1 MANLNLINVSTDFID
16 ELNTNAWSI
25 NRKDPNKAIEISND
39 ALQQSK
45 SINYKKGIA
54 DALKTLGA
62 ANVWI
67 SKNDEALTNSF
78 EALEIYKELDDKKNQ
93 AAVNYNLGANFS
105 YISDYD
111 SSIKFYNRC
120 YNISKEINDEVGMA
134 DGLNGLGTIYYRIN
148 ENDKALDVLLQS
160 QDLCLKHNCLDIY
173 IKVLD
178 GIGEA
183 YYNKGENHLA
193 LDYYLKSA
201 KISNELNNK
210 QVEAFAIDGL
220 GRTYAA
226 LNDPKLAEINFNR
239 SLQLR
244 EEIGFKPG
252 QVISL
257 LNVGVFFIEN
267 KQYDKAIENLEKS
280 LQLSLQINNKEGAFK
295 ACEKL
300 GQIFEIKKD
309 FEKAIEYY
317 KKFSKYKDEVITEKS
332 NQVVKSVET
341 QNKLLHS
348 QAEKAILEERAKE
361 LESFS
366 DSLVLMSEVGQQII
380 SSLSVETIVNTVYK
394 NVNGL
399 MDATGFGIGL
409 FKPENNTIVFP
420 IYIEGEETFTDIVY
434 DITDTNRLTTVCFNN
449 NLEIIINNFNTEIS
463 KYIKVNTQPKAG
475 KNVESLIYLPLKFK
489 DTLLGVITVQSFE
502 SNAYSNYHVNI
513 FKNLATYTAIA
524 LQNARLYED
533 QEQVVLNR
541 TSELIKSKEEIE
553 KNYQIN
559 KKVSEIGREI
569 TSNLNLGKI
578 FKKLHRSI
586 NEIMEADCF
595 GVRIYR
601 PELDLVEY
609 KYEIE
614 NGVAEIDVAT
624 VPLTDDDNYTVW
636 CIKNRKDIFL
646 NDNVNEYQNYVKQIR
661 VVAGEMPHSL
671 LFTPM
676 MLGDKLLGVLT
687 VQSFKKFA
695 YQPFH
700 LDILKTLATY
710 TATALENAYLYEYME
725 DKVKERTQE
734 VVKQKEEIEK
744 TFDNTRIVSEIGR
757 EISSTF
763 SIQEIINKVYA
774 SVNKLMDATM
784 FGIGIFDAHTQRI
797 NFRGVIEN
805 GKHLDDYFYTLDNI
819 ERPAVWCYTNQQ
831 DYVINSFSEEFVKS
845 KKITDIK
852 ALQGDSTESI
862 IYVPISINDKKI
874 GVITVQSYLA
884 NVYNEYHLQ
893 LLKSL
898 AVYTAIAI
906 DNASLYTNMEV
917 RVKERTREIE
927 IAYDNT
933 RLLSKIAEDI
943 SASLSVETINAK
955 VYQNIN
961 KLMKTDAFG
970 IGIFNQKNN
979 CIEFK
984 GYIENG
990 ETLEPIY
997 YDVADKNKLSCYC
1010 FNNKTEIFINDYFTE
1025 YSKYVD
1031 KSIKPIVGVHAASI
1045 ICLPIFSK
1053 ENCTG
1058 VLTIQSFEKNIYSEY
1073 QLNLLRNMAV
1083 SIGIAIDNAYL
1094 YQNLEEKVNE
1104 RTLEVVKQKEEI
1116 EKSYENTRL
1125 LSEIGKEITSTFSI
1139 NEIISK
1145 VYNSVNKIMDATMF
1159 GIGIYDKET
1168 NKIVFTGAI
1177 ENGEILDEYFYDI
1190 SDVNRPASK
1199 CYSTQTDHVILNFTE
1214 EYVKKANLSRHSLPG
1229 QNTESII
1236 YVPVTTNDK
1245 KIGVITVQSFKVN
1258 AYTDYHLQVL
1268 KSLAVYAAIALDNAS
1283 LYNNLDNRVK
1293 ERTEEIRV
1301 AYENTRLLSQ
1311 IAEDISSSLSVE
1323 VINTKVYQN
1332 INKLMKADCFGIG
1345 IFNPQNNLLEFKGF
1359 IENNSVLDLVSFNI
1373 SDANRLA
1380 TQSYINKSEI
1390 FIHDYFIEYSKYIKG
1405 IKTPVAGND
1414 SASIFYLPLY
1424 SKENCIGVITV
1435 QSYEKNVYTDYH
1447 LNLLRNMAVSIGIAL
1462 DNASL
1467 YQNLEEKVN
1476 ERTLEVVK
1484 QKEQIEKTFEN
1495 TRLIS
1500 EIGKE
1505 ISTTFSINDII
1516 SKVYQS
1522 VNRLM
1527 DATVFGIGIF
1537 DEKTRN
1543 IVFEGVIERNEVLDR
1558 YSYSI
1563 DEKDRPAVWCYLNQ
1577 KDYVINNYTKENQQ
1591 HNLTAV
1597 QGEMPEG
1604 IIYVPLTQ
1612 GNKKI
1617 GVITVQSFVA
1627 NSYTDYHLQLLK
1639 SLAIYAAIAI
1649 DNASLYNNMEERV
1662 KERTLE
1668 IEKNY
1673 EDTRLLS
1680 QIAEDISSSLS
1691 VETINSKV
1699 YKNINQLMDATM
1711 FGIGIYNPANKHLE
1725 FKGFMENNQLME
1737 DFSYR
1742 ADDPNRLAA
1751 HCFTNNKE
1759 IFINDYS
1766 VEYTKYIKGI
1776 QAPISGQDSAS
1787 ILYLPLYSKDN
1798 IIGVITVQSFEK
1810 NAYSDYNFNI
1820 LKNLAVSVGIAL
1832 DNANLYQNLE
1842 EKVKERTQEIEFQ
1855 AEIIAEANKE
1865 LELLSIVASR
1875 TDNVVLVLKPNGD
1888 IEYVNEAFQKLNNIT
1903 LQEMLDNGDNI
1914 FTSSNNPKIKE
1925 IVEEAVTNKRSV
1937 KYESYNN
1944 KNPDNKIWESS
1955 TLTPIFDESGEVK
1968 KIIIIDSDITESK
1981 KQQVIIEEKNKD
1993 ITDSIRYAKKIQ
2005 QAVAPNID
2013 EFNKNF
2019 TESFILYKP
2028 KDIVSGDFYWFE
2040 HYRNGVTVFA
2050 AADCTGHGVPGAFM
2064 SLICSDIMY
2073 KVINDGKVNN
2083 PSEALHL
2090 IDEKLVQLIK
2100 KSSESSANDGM
2111 DIALCSYYKKQN
2123 KLEFAGAQRP
2133 MLLIR
2138 NGEMI
2143 DYKPS
2148 KYSIGGHT
2156 AEGKEF
2162 ELNSIDVQKG
2172 DLIYLLTDGYADQ
2185 FGGDKGK
2192 KFKFKNLKEL
2202 ILSNHTKPMQE
2213 QKLILDTAFESWKGA
2228 LEQVD
2233 DVCIIGVKI

>member
-25 NRKDPNKAIEISND
+25 NRKDPNKSIEISNQ

-45 SINYKKGIA
+45 SISYKKGIA

-62 ANVWI
+62 SNVWI
-67 SKNDEALTNSF
+67 SKNEEALTYSF
-78 EALEIYKELDDKKNQ
+78 EALELYKELDDKKNQ

-160 QDLCLKHNCLDIY
+160 QELCLKHNCLDIY

-257 LNVGVFFIEN
+257 LNVGIFFIEN
-267 KQYDKAIENLEKS
+267 KQYDKAIENIEKS
-280 LQLSLQINNKEGAFK
+280 LQLSIQINNKEGAYK

-300 GQIFEIKKD
+300 AQIFEIKND
-309 FEKAIEYY
+309 FEKAIDYY
-317 KKFSKYKDEVITEKS
+317 KKYSKYKDEVITEKS

-361 LESFS
+361 LENFS

-420 IYIEGEETFTDIVY
+420 IYIEGEETFTNIVY
-434 DITDTNRLTTVCFNN
+434 DITDTNRLTSVCFNN
-449 NLEIIINNFNTEIS
+449 NLEIIINNFEKDIA
-463 KYIKVNTQPKAG
+463 KYIKVTTQPKAG

-489 DTLLGVITVQSFE
+489 DTLLGVITVQSFN
-502 SNAYSNYHVNI
+502 SNAYSNFHVNI
-513 FKNLATYTAIA
+513 FKNLATYAAIA
-524 LQNARLYED
+524 LQNAKLYED

-553 KNYQIN
+553 KTYQIN

-578 FKKLHRSI
+578 FKKLHKSI
-586 NEIMEADCF
+586 NEIMDADCF

-624 VPLTDDDNYTVW
+624 VSLSDEDNYTVW

-661 VVAGEMPHSL
+661 VVSGDMPHSL

-676 MLGDKLLGVLT
+676 LLGEKLLGVIT

-725 DKVKERTQE
+725 DKVKDRTQE

-763 SIQEIINKVYA
+763 SIQDIISKVYT

-784 FGIGIFDAHTQRI
+784 FGIGIFDPVSERI
-797 NFRGVIEN
+797 NFSGVIEN
-805 GKHLDDYFYTLDNI
+805 GKQLDDYFYTLDNI
-819 ERPAVWCYTNQQ
+819 DRPAVWCFANQQ
-831 DYVINSFSEEFVKS
+831 DYVINSFTEEFIKS
-845 KKITDIK
+845 KKITNLQI
-852 ALQGDSTESI
+852 LQGDATESI
-862 IYVPISINDKKI
+862 IYVPVSINNKKI
-874 GVITVQSYLA
+874 GVVTVQSYYA
-884 NVYNEYHLQ
+884 NAYSDYHLQ
-893 LLKSL
+893 LLKNL
-898 AVYTAIAI
+898 AVYMAIAI

-917 RVKERTREIE
+917 RVKERTQEIE
-927 IAYDNT
+927 KNYNDT
-933 RLLSKIAEDI
+933 RLLGEISKEL
-943 SASLSVETINAK
+943 SSSLSIETIISS
-955 VYQNIN
+955 VYKNIHL
-961 KLMKTDAFG
+961 LMKCDAFG
-970 IGIFNQKNN
+970 IGIFNTKKQLL
-979 CIEFK
+979 EFN
-984 GYIENG
+984 GFRENG
-990 ETLEPIY
+990 ELLPYFEVDTKDINRLAGLCY
-997 YDVADKNKLSCYC
+997 TSKNQ
-1010 FNNKTEIFINDYFTE
+1010 IVINDFAKE
-1025 YSKYVD
+1025 YSKYI
-1031 KSIKPIVGVHAASI
+1031 KLERKPISGSDTSSI
-1045 ICLPIFSK
+1045 IYLPLHSK
-1053 ENCTG
+1053 EEIIG
-1058 VLTIQSFEKNIYSEY
+1058 VITIQSMDVNAYTNYHVDILKNLS
-1073 QLNLLRNMAV
+1073 V
-1083 SIGIAIDNAYL
+1083 SIGIALDNAGL

-1190 SDVNRPASK
+1190 SDINRPASK
-1199 CYSTQTDHVILNFTE
+1199 CYSTQTDHIILNFTE
-1214 EYVKKANLSRHSLPG
+1214 EYIKKTNLSRHSLPG

-1323 VINTKVYQN
+1323 LINSKVHQN
-1332 INKLMKADCFGIG
+1332 INKLMKADAFGIG
-1345 IFNPQNNLLEFKGF
+1345 IFNSQNNSLEFKGF
-1359 IENNSVLDLVSFNI
+1359 IEKNTILDLVSFDVN
-1373 SDANRLA
+1373 DTNRLA
-1380 TQSYINKSEI
+1380 TQCFTSQKEI
-1390 FIHDYFIEYSKYIKG
+1390 FISDYFVEYNKYIKG

-1414 SASIFYLPLY
+1414 CFSIIYLPIF
-1424 SKENCIGVITV
+1424 SKEICIGVITV
-1435 QSYEKNVYTDYH
+1435 QSFEKNVYTDYH

-1462 DNASL
+1462 DNANL

-1476 ERTLEVVK
+1476 ERTVEVVK
-1484 QKEQIEKTFEN
+1484 QKEEVERSYKN
-1495 TRLIS
+1495 TRLLSKLGNDITS
-1500 EIGKE
+1500 TFSVEEIIEKVYANVNSLMDAAGFGIGVYNKEIDKIVFPLYIEDTDKFENIEYDPKDITRLTSICYSQGKE
-1505 ISTTFSINDII
+1505 IIINDFN
-1516 SKVYQS
+1516 K
-1522 VNRLM
+1522 
-1527 DATVFGIGIF
+1527 
-1537 DEKTRN
+1537 E
-1543 IVFEGVIERNEVLDR
+1543 IE
-1558 YSYSI
+1558 
-1563 DEKDRPAVWCYLNQ
+1563 Q
-1577 KDYVINNYTKENQQ
+1577 YVGY
-1591 HNLTAV
+1591 V
-1597 QGEMPEG
+1597 QAPLQGKRVES
-1604 IIYVPLTQ
+1604 IIYLPLVFK
-1612 GNKKI
+1612 NKVT
-1617 GVITVQSFVA
+1617 GVITVQSFSKNA
-1627 NSYTDYHLQLLK
+1627 YSDYHLQILK
-1639 SLAIYAAIAI
+1639 NLAVYVAIAI
-1649 DNASLYNNMEERV
+1649 DNASLYTNLDNRV
-1662 KERTLE
+1662 KERTEE
-1668 IEKNY
+1668 IRIAY
-1673 EDTRLLS
+1673 ENTRLLS
-1680 QIAEDISSSLS
+1680 EIAEDISSSLS
-1691 VETINSKV
+1691 VETINAKV
-1699 YKNINQLMDATM
+1699 YQNINKLMDATM
-1711 FGIGIYNPANKHLE
+1711 FGIGIYNPVNKHLE

-1737 DFSYR
+1737 DFSYS
-1742 ADDPNRLAA
+1742 ASDPNRLAA
-1751 HCFTNNKE
+1751 HCFTNNKDL
-1759 IFINDYS
+1759 FINDYS
-1766 VEYTKYIKGI
+1766 IEYSKYIKGI

-1787 ILYLPLYSKDN
+1787 ILYLPLQSKSN

-1810 NAYSDYNFNI
+1810 NAYTNYHFDI

-1832 DNANLYQNLE
+1832 ENANLYQNLE
-1842 EKVKERTQEIEFQ
+1842 EKVKERTSEVF
-1855 AEIIAEANKE
+1855 K
-1865 LELLSIVASR
+1865 
-1875 TDNVVLVLKPNGD
+1875 
-1888 IEYVNEAFQKLNNIT
+1888 QK
-1903 LQEMLDNGDNI
+1903 
-1914 FTSSNNPKIKE
+1914 
-1925 IVEEAVTNKRSV
+1925 A
-1937 KYESYNN
+1937 
-1944 KNPDNKIWESS
+1944 
-1955 TLTPIFDESGEVK
+1955 
-1968 KIIIIDSDITESK
+1968 
-1981 KQQVIIEEKNKD
+1981 IIEEKNKD
-1993 ITDSIRYAKKIQ
+1993 ITDSIKYAKKIQ

-2019 TESFILYKP
+2019 SESFILYKP

-2040 HYRNGVTVFA
+2040 HHKNNVTVFA

-2083 PSEALHL
+2083 PADALHL

-2111 DIALCSYYKKQN
+2111 DIALCTYYKKQN
-2123 KLEFAGAQRP
+2123 KLEYSGAQRP
-2133 MLLIR
+2133 LLLIR
-2138 NGEMI
+2138 DGKMV

-2162 ELNSIDVQKG
+2162 QLNSIDVQTG

-2185 FGGDKGK
+2185 FGGDRGK
-2192 KFKFKNLKEL
+2192 KFKFKTLKEL
-2202 ILSNHTKPMQE
+2202 ILSNSKKPMQE
-2213 QKLILDTAFESWKGA
+2213 QKQLLDIAFESWKGA